1 MQSFRGRIK
10 STCLQRS
17 PAASASRRK
26 VPKSREHMPTL
37 LSSAVPA
44 TLRVSLA
51 ALVVVGLAHAEGI
64 ERPQHSVQPSWV
76 VQLALDGTPHEGV
89 LGTAQDVDYYRVEV
103 TELTELVIDSESE
116 LDIEGALFDSQG
128 RQMTQDDDSGEGRNF
143 RIVAFLRAGDY
154 FLRIRHFTSG
164 ARTGAGGRYLLRATG
179 ASLSPVR
186 LALDGSTTEGV
197 IEPEEDA
204 DYFRIEVTELTEAAV
219 YTSGGLD
226 TIGAVLDSEGRVI
239 VSNDDGGEGRN
250 FRVAPLL
257 WPGEYFVRVTPW
269 VSSSGSIE
277 TGSYSLHAEGT
288 PASIA
293 QLPLDGSSKQ
303 GVIEP
308 GEDADYFRIEAAEL
322 TEMVIR
328 TAGGSYVNVTVLDAD
343 GREIL
348 SDDGEGWGNVRLTV
362 LLQAGEYYVRVAPRA
377 GIYPAPAAAPE
388 AGGYDLQATGTPLSP
403 PMLVPDGTAAVGFI
417 ESAEDAD
424 YFRIE
429 VTELTEAVF
438 YTSGGLDTVGAVL
451 NSEGIQILSDDD
463 SGSGGNFRIAT
474 LLWPGEYFVRV
485 APWVKFTGQFDAGG
499 YNVHAEGRRAS
510 PENLSL
516 SGPPH
521 DGVIETGDDEDYY
534 RITVTVPTAAVM
546 YTTGSLDTA
555 GALLGTDGSEL
566 AFNDDGG
573 EQFINFRIA
582 VILLRPDEYFLRV
595 FSSSGTGGSYTL
607 HAQGTPER
615 EVLSSN

>member
-1 MQSFRGRIK
+1 MQSFRGRIE
-10 STCLQRS
+10 STCSQRC
-17 PAASASRRK
+17 PTASASRRK
-26 VPKSREHMPTL
+26 VPMSREHMLHL
-37 LSSAVPA
+37 LASAAPA
-44 TLRVSLA
+44 ALRVSLA
-51 ALVVVGLAHAEGI
+51 TLVVVGLAHAEGI
-64 ERPQHSVQPSWV
+64 ERPRRSVQPSWV
-76 VQLALDGTPHEGV
+76 VQLALDGMPHAGV

-103 TELTELVIDSESE
+103 TELTEVVIDSESE

-128 RQMTQDDDSGEGRNF
+128 RQMTRDDDSGEGRNF

-154 FLRIRHFTSG
+154 FLRIRQFTSG
-164 ARTGAGGRYLLRATG
+164 TRTGAGGRYLLRATG
-179 ASLSPVR
+179 ASVSPVR
-186 LALDGSTTEGV
+186 LALDGATTEGV
-197 IEPEEDA
+197 IEAGEDA

-303 GVIEP
+303 GVIES
-308 GEDADYFRIEAAEL
+308 GEDADYFRIETAEL
-322 TEMVIR
+322 TEVAIR
-328 TAGGSYVNVTVLDAD
+328 TAGGSYVNVAVLDAD

-348 SDDGEGWGNVRLTV
+348 SDVEAGWGNARLTV
-362 LLQAGEYYVRVAPRA
+362 LLKAGEYYVRVAPGA

-388 AGGYDLQATGTPLSP
+388 AGSYDLQATGTPLSP
-403 PMLVPDGTAAVGFI
+403 PMLVPDGTATDGFI

-451 NSEGIQILSDDD
+451 DSEGIQILSDDD
-463 SGSGGNFRIAT
+463 SGSGGNFRMAT

-499 YNVHAEGRRAS
+499 YNVHAEGRPAS
-510 PENLSL
+510 PRNLSL

-521 DGVIETGDDEDYY
+521 DAVIETGDDEDYY

-546 YTTGSLDTA
+546 YTTGNLDTA

-566 AFNDDGG
+566 AYNDDGG
-573 EQFINFRIA
+573 EHFINFRIA

-595 FSSSGTGGSYTL
+595 FSSSGTAGTYTL
-607 HAQGTPER
+607 HAQGTP
-615 EVLSSN
+615 